1 MTRAFLVLV
10 LILNLAACKQEAAQD
25 VAPVALTAEAV
36 GHFCQMDLLEHP
48 GPKAQVHLEGLPGM
62 PIYFSQVR
70 DGIAYTRM
78 PEQSYPI
85 LAFYVND
92 MGAEGVS
99 WEDPGAS
106 NWIPADQAWFV
117 LESRREGGMG
127 APEMVPF
134 RDRDVALAFAAREG
148 GRVLQLREIS
158 DDMVLTPVETGIG
171 MPGNEDESDE
181 AYKERLRALS
191 SRPAGG

>member
-10 LILNLAACKQEAAQD
+10 LILNLAACKQETAQD

-48 GPKAQVHLEGLPGM
+48 GPKAQVHLEGLPGR
-62 PIYFSQVR
+62 PLYFSQVR

-92 MGAEGVS
+92 MGAAGAS
-99 WEDPGAS
+99 WDDPGAR
-106 NWIPADQAWFV
+106 NWILADQAWFV
-117 LESRREGGMG
+117 LDSRREGGMG

-134 RDRDVALAFAAREG
+134 REREAALAFAAREG
-148 GRVLQLREIS
+148 GHVVRLHEIS
-158 DDMVLTPVETGIG
+158 DDMVLAPVETGNDK
-171 MPGNEDESDE
+171 PGNEDESDE
-181 AYKERLRALS
+181 SYKERLRALS